1 VSSSPAEPGEPALR
15 PAGGSP
21 AEPDEP
27 AAGPE
32 LVIGLVASPGAATD
46 LANDIAGDLAGRISA
61 RVPGRWTI
69 QVVSDR
75 LVERPADLTTLVMAA
90 RRRMLAEG
98 WQLVVCVTDLPLQT
112 ARRPVVAHASAT
124 HGVAVLSLPALGP
137 IGIGRRATDGV
148 VRLVAA
154 LVGDAQ
160 GAPDGSARAGRSKA
174 RMRRRVRELGATTVH
189 DDEHGMRLLA
199 SYVTGNLK
207 LLLGM
212 LRANRPWRLAIRL
225 SRALVAALAAGIVAL
240 VTSDIWRL
248 SDALG
253 PLRLTL
259 VALGS
264 VAAVVATLVIGAD
277 LWERVPRH
285 SAARRQVA
293 LFNVVTIATV
303 LVGVAALYL
312 ALLVLS
318 LLGALLLVPSD
329 LLAHQLGHPAGITDQ
344 IELAWLASSVAT
356 VGGALGA
363 GLETDEAV
371 REAAYGYVP
380 DAELTGD

>member
-1 VSSSPAEPGEPALR
+1 VT
-15 PAGGSP
+15 GSP
-21 AEPDEP
+21 TESGET
-27 AAGPE
+27 AAGPR
-32 LVIGLVASPGAATD
+32 LVIGLVAAPGAATD
-46 LANDIAGDLAGRISA
+46 LANDIAGDLADRISA

-69 QVVSDR
+69 QLVSDR

-98 WQLVVCVTDLPLQT
+98 WQLVVCVTDLPLET

-137 IGIGRRATDGV
+137 VGVGRRATDGI

-154 LVGDAQ
+154 LVGDARR
-160 GAPDGSARAGRSKA
+160 APEGSARAGRAKA

-199 SYVTGNLK
+199 GYATGNLK

-259 VALGS
+259 VTIGS
-264 VAAVVATLVIGAD
+264 VAAVVATLVIGAG
-277 LWERVPRH
+277 LWERVPRR

-293 LFNVVTIATV
+293 LFNVVTIGTV

-318 LLGALLLVPSD
+318 LLGTLLLVPSG
-329 LLAHQLGHPAGITDQ
+329 LLADQLGHPAGITDQ

-380 DAELTGD
+380 DTELTGD

>member
-1 VSSSPAEPGEPALR
+1 VSGSRAEPGEPGLR

-27 AAGPE
+27 AAGPG

-46 LANDIAGDLAGRISA
+46 LANDIAGDLADRISA

-75 LVERPADLTTLVMAA
+75 LVERPADLTALVMAA

-137 IGIGRRATDGV
+137 VGVGRRATDGV

-154 LVGDAQ
+154 LVGDER
-160 GAPDGSARAGRSKA
+160 GAPDGSARAGRA
-174 RMRRRVRELGATTVH
+174 AAQMRRRVHELGATTVH

-199 SYVTGNLK
+199 GYVTGNLK

-277 LWERVPRH
+277 LWERVPRR

-318 LLGALLLVPSD
+318 LLGALLLVPSE
-329 LLAHQLGHPAGITDQ
+329 LLAGQLGHPAGITDQ

-380 DAELTGD
+380 DRELTGD

>member
-1 VSSSPAEPGEPALR
+1 VS
-15 PAGGSP
+15 GSP
-21 AEPDEP
+21 AESGEA
-27 AAGPE
+27 AAGLE
-32 LVIGLVASPGAATD
+32 LVIGLVAAPGAATD
-46 LANDIAGDLAGRISA
+46 LANDIAGDLADRISA

-69 QVVSDR
+69 QLVSDR

-90 RRRMLAEG
+90 RQRMLAEG
-98 WQLVVCVTDLPLQT
+98 WQLVVCVTDLPLET

-137 IGIGRRATDGV
+137 VAVGRRATDGI
-148 VRLVAA
+148 VRLVAS
-154 LVGDAQ
+154 LVGDAR
-160 GAPDGSARAGRSKA
+160 GAPEGSARAGRAKA

-199 SYVTGNLK
+199 GYVTGNLK

-259 VALGS
+259 VTIGS
-264 VAAVVATLVIGAD
+264 VAAVVATLVIGAG
-277 LWERVPRH
+277 LWERVPPR
-285 SAARRQVA
+285 STPRRQVV
-293 LFNVVTIATV
+293 LFNVVTVATV

-312 ALLVLS
+312 ALFVLS
-318 LLGALLLVPSD
+318 LVGALLLVPPG
-329 LLAHQLGHPAGITDQ
+329 LLADQLGHPTGIIDQ
-344 IELAWLASSVAT
+344 VQLAWLASSVAT

-380 DAELTGD
+380 DTELTGD